1 MMENH
6 VEQEAAK
13 NQALTRK
20 ENKRFWLKLVIGI
33 FFFLG
38 LAYVLYWLFIARFYV
53 TTDDAYVAG
62 NTVQTMPQISGHVLK
77 ILADETDFVQK
88 GEVVTCLDPID
99 VRIALQTEEA
109 NLALTLRNTSQLY
122 FNIAKELDNIAIQQA
137 NLEKLQEH
145 LLRRKPLAR
154 ENVISTETLTDLQS
168 DVSSAKASLDLA
180 KVRLASATALVAN
193 STLYNHPQVRLA
205 TTRLRDA
212 FLNFQ
217 RAVIYAP
224 ETGYIAKR
232 PVQVGQEVTP
242 STILMIIVP
251 LNQIWVDA
259 NYKETQLKNIRID
272 QPVKLTADAYG
283 RHVVYH
289 GHVVGLSPGTGSA
302 FDILPP
308 QNATGNWIKIVQRL
322 PVRIEIDPSDLKRY
336 PLRIGLS
343 VRVTVN
349 TRNRR
354 GKVLSRIPR
363 REVIY
368 RTEDYN
374 ANVKKANALI
384 ERIYKANAPNLSCH

>member
-6 VEQEAAK
+6 VEQDAAK

-20 ENKRFWLKLVIGI
+20 EKKRFWLKLVIGI
-33 FFFLG
+33 FFILG
-38 LAYVLYWLFIARFYV
+38 LAYVIYWLFIARFYV
-53 TTDDAYVAG
+53 STDDAYVAG

-122 FNIAKELDNIAIQQA
+122 FNIAKEYDNIAIQQA
-137 NLEKLQEH
+137 NLDKLQEH

-154 ENVISTETLTDLQS
+154 ENVISTETLTDLQA
-168 DVSSAKASLDLA
+168 DVASAKASLDLA

-224 ETGYIAKR
+224 ETGYVAKR

>member
-1 MMENH
+1 MDNH
-6 VEQEAAK
+6 VGQDVAE

-20 ENKRFWLKLVIGI
+20 ARKRFWLKLVIGI
-33 FFFLG
+33 FFILG
-38 LAYVLYWLFIARFYV
+38 LAYFIYWVFISRFYE

-62 NTVQTMPQISGHVLK
+62 NSVQTMPQITGHVIK
-77 ILADETDFVQK
+77 ILTDETDLVRK
-88 GEVVTCLDPID
+88 GQAVIYLDPAD

-122 FNIAKELDNIAIQQA
+122 YNIAKECNNIIIQQA

-145 LLRRKPLAR
+145 LLRRKPLAS
-154 ENVISTETLTDLQS
+154 ENVISTETFTDLQA
-168 DVSSAKASLDLA
+168 DVVTAKASLDLA

-205 TTRLRDA
+205 STRVRDA
-212 FLNFQ
+212 FLNLQ
-217 RAVIYAP
+217 RTIIYAP
-224 ETGYIAKR
+224 DTGYVAKR

-242 STILMIIVP
+242 STILLIIVP

-259 NYKETQLKNIRID
+259 NFKETQLKNIRID